1 MIKRTLIGIM
11 VMMLISCTEKE
22 ITESE
27 GTIDEDGFTTNV
39 LVTDRLSLRWR
50 VENDTTLNAALIGNP
65 SGKGWIA
72 IGFGK
77 SIMRDAKVIVAQNGS
92 DSTSVSDGTGF
103 NYGLS
108 NNASTV
114 INSSSIEVSG
124 TLITASFNVT
134 LADVNITLNEST
146 PIIWAYRTVE
156 QVEEDNLGNIG
167 KHSSRGSSSITFK

>member
-1 MIKRTLIGIM
+1 M
-11 VMMLISCTEKE
+11 
-22 ITESE
+22 
-27 GTIDEDGFTTNV
+27 
-39 LVTDRLSLRWR
+39 
-50 VENDTTLNAALIGNP
+50 
-65 SGKGWIA
+65 SG
-72 IGFGK
+72 
-77 SIMRDAKVIVAQNGS
+77 AKVIVAQNGS